1 MHKHAHLPGR
11 IDFRTATNPHGLR
24 FAEGDG
30 GAPAG
35 AGGDGAGG
43 DAGQPPAGG
52 NGDGQGGDGQQG
64 PPKPAPPKGQQ
75 GGQNGGDGQPDPQNV
90 EDLPDWAQKIIRDT
104 RGEAAGN
111 RTKATQAEQRQQ
123 EIVKAFAKAAGI
135 EIPGDDGDQPDPDKL
150 TEQLTTT
157 QQQAR
162 ESAAELVVWR
172 NAATLKVDASAVTD
186 SRAFAKA
193 IESLDPSS
201 DTFAEDVKKAAE
213 KAAENN
219 PKLKAARAAGA
230 SSVDHAGGSGETP
243 QRPTTLKDAVD
254 AHYRAGR

>member
-11 IDFRTATNPHGLR
+11 IDFRTPTNPHGLR
-24 FAEGDG
+24 LIEGDG

-35 AGGDGAGG
+35 GGGGGTGEAGGQGG
-43 DAGQPPAGG
+43 EQPPAGG
-52 NGDGQGGDGQQG
+52 NGEQGSQQD
-64 PPKPAPPKGQQ
+64 PPKPAPPKSGQQ
-75 GGQNGGDGQPDPQNV
+75 GQQGSEQQPEAQRV
-90 EDLPDWAQKIIRDT
+90 EDLPEWAQKIIRDT

-111 RTKATQAEQRQQ
+111 RTKANEAEQRQQ
-123 EIVKAFAKAAGI
+123 EIVKAIAKAAGI
-135 EIPGDDGDQPDPDKL
+135 EIPGEGNEPDP
-150 TEQLTTT
+150 EQLTQQLSTT

-172 NAATLKVDASAVTD
+172 HASDLKVDAAAVTD
-186 SRAFAKA
+186 SRAFERA
-193 IESLDPSS
+193 IKDLDPASE
-201 DTFAEDVKKAAE
+201 TFAEDVKKAAT
-213 KAAENN
+213 KAAEDN